1 MNKTQ
6 VGQLTAAALI
16 AAMYTALTLFFAPM
30 SFGSVQVR
38 VSEAL
43 TLLAVFSPTAVW
55 GVTMGCFLSNLVGVM
70 MGTNI
75 LGVLDVFFGTSATLA
90 AALLSRCW
98 GNVRICRLPVL
109 SAIPPIVLNG
119 IVVGG
124 ELTWLTAGGFIPEV
138 FAFHALSVAAGEA
151 VSCLVFGLVLVYALE
166 KTGVAVTI
174 FKDK

>member
-6 VGQLTAAALI
+6 VSQLTAAALI

-75 LGVLDVFFGTSATLA
+75 LGVLDVFFGTAATLLA
-90 AALLSRCW
+90 AVLSRRW
-98 GNVRICRLPVL
+98 GNVRTCGLPVL
-109 SAIPPIVLNG
+109 SALPPIVLNG
-119 IVVGG
+119 VVVGG
-124 ELTWLTAGGFIPEV
+124 ELTWLMAGRLVPEV
-138 FAFHALSVAAGEA
+138 FIFNALSVAAGEA
-151 VSCLVFGLVLVYALE
+151 VSCLIFGLVLVYALE
-166 KTGVAVTI
+166 KTGVASMI